1 MSLELCINAVKAS
14 TEYEL
19 QATELKRQYILSNVL
34 LFNYITTLIH
44 GYNGSFG
51 SGYPFYALEKDLN
64 GDLPIIIE
72 QVRYNN
78 ELIDN
83 INNLGITSWNCADCL
98 IKCGDSMPDLKQ
110 ICKPCPNVDN
120 ELKPRKVINRL
131 PDIDLWFVCEDDEIY
146 YAKDKL
152 GFLLNFYG
160 LHTSDVSPLRTMQEV
175 IEITNSLK
183 AGTMPEH
190 HLPLDAHIIGK
201 NALYNLIE
209 QVPDT
214 IKKSFANGQIPYLP
228 IHPLSLRKT
237 WQYDDTA
244 YNFVHDFLSSITEY
258 GFNPDLQILLEQTR
272 KEIATTYSF
281 DELYNILITTG
292 PESVL
297 RRHRTRELKDRF
309 EERTKSWRR

>member
-98 IKCGDSMPDLKQ
+98 VKCGDSMADLKQ

-120 ELKPRKVINRL
+120 ELKPRKYTIVNSKKML
-131 PDIDLWFVCEDDEIY
+131 IDLLNDTNNFLPSTRSKDLVGLRSVVESFIAEVSKFQYLMDMCLKEDIKRNFDKKTINENKEMKKQIKLSEQDLHDIVKESVKLVLNEEHASFGSIYDDDYLELIPLFDIFVEGYALGSDRDEILQEPLY
-146 YAKDKL
+146 DKN
-152 GFLLNFYG
+152 GNEIGYCLND
-160 LHTSDVSPLRTMQEV
+160 L
-175 IEITNSLK
+175 N
-183 AGTMPEH
+183 
-190 HLPLDAHIIGK
+190 IG
-201 NALYNLIE
+201 Y
-209 QVPDT
+209 
-214 IKKSFANGQIPYLP
+214 IPNMK
-228 IHPLSLRKT
+228 R
-237 WQYDDTA
+237 
-244 YNFVHDFLSSITEY
+244 
-258 GFNPDLQILLEQTR
+258 
-272 KEIATTYSF
+272 
-281 DELYNILITTG
+281 
-292 PESVL
+292 
-297 RRHRTRELKDRF
+297 
-309 EERTKSWRR
+309 